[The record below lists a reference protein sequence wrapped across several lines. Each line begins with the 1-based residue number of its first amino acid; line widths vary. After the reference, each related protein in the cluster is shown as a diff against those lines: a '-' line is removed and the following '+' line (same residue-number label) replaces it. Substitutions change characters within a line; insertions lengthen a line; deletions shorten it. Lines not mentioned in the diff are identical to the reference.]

1 MQHPALACVTRSAV
15 PHVLDAVG
23 VLEIAPT
30 HAMALAMALAQT
42 HAMARVG
49 IIALEHVA
57 MSAGKVVLTIAPAG
71 APPDAITRVGIVA
84 QVVVAVPGHKIL
96 TLIRDVG
103 IIAAELA
110 LVAVGLAPD
119 VQVFIP
125 YRMYIDFLG
134 GKMIKI
140 EISKELSDYIES
152 LQFEV
157 NRTKEIVAFM
167 LSSPGYDTHTN
178 TFAQWEKDNQE
189 AYAKLCLA
197 KNKLEHDVIPK
208 LLPKGTGAVR
218 SWSLDFYTHE
228 VIVEAADAQEN

>member
-30 HAMALAMALAQT
+30 HVMKIALAHAMKIALA
-42 HAMARVG
+42 HAYL
-49 IIALEHVA
+49 IAMDHVA

-71 APPDAITRVGIVA
+71 APIVA
-84 QVVVAVPGHKIL
+84 QVAVNVPGHKIL
-96 TLIRDVG
+96 TRIRDVG

-110 LVAVGLAPD
+110 IVVVGLAPD

-125 YRMYIDFLG
+125 YRMYIDFSG

-167 LSSPGYDTHTN
+167 LSNPGYDVHTN
-178 TFAQWEKDNQE
+178 TFAQWEEDNQE

-208 LLPKGTGAVR
+208 LLPKGTGAVKT
-218 SWSLDFYTHE
+218 WSLDFYTHE
-228 VIVEAADAQEN
+228 VMVEVADAQEN

>member
-1 MQHPALACVTRSAV
+1 MGVPRAHPVPAHVQRALMDAARVLAAPIPVRPVAQILVLQYVTMGV
-15 PHVLDAVG
+15 ED
-23 VLEIAPT
+23 VLEV
-30 HAMALAMALAQT
+30 AQAD
-42 HAMARVG
+42 AMARAGILVQAAVAVRVHKILVLVRGVG
-49 IIALEHVA
+49 IIVMEL
-57 MSAGKVVLTIAPAG
+57 VL
-71 APPDAITRVGIVA
+71 
-84 QVVVAVPGHKIL
+84 VVAG
-96 TLIRDVG
+96 
-103 IIAAELA
+103 LA
-110 LVAVGLAPD
+110 LVVRVLI
-119 VQVFIP
+119 Q
-125 YRMYIDFLG
+125 YMMHIDFLG

-140 EISKELSDYIES
+140 KISKELSDYIES

-197 KNKLEHDVIPK
+197 KNKLEHEVIPK
-208 LLPKGTGAVR
+208 LLPKDTGAVR